1 MPYRC
6 SYCGGIH
13 CKQHRLPEKHDC
25 DGVELLSPPGK
36 RFRNKATGRVV
47 EPGDAIQAP
56 EPIEPRYTVGTRP
69 EPEYE
74 SSPDVELTPEAK
86 IRRHMENSEGKA
98 TANRESYIP
107 LYDRLINWLRS
118 KRE

>member
-47 EPGDAIQAP
+47 DHGEPIQAP

-86 IRRHMENSEGKA
+86 MRRLMENNERSTDQTHE
-98 TANRESYIP
+98 TYTP
-107 LYDRLINWLRS
+107 LYDRLTTWLKS
-118 KRE
+118 KIR

>member
-1 MPYRC
+1 MPYTC

-13 CKQHRLPEKHDC
+13 CKRHRLPEKHDC

-47 EPGDAIQAP
+47 EQGDSIKAP
-56 EPIEPRYTVGTRP
+56 QPIEPKYTVGTRP

-74 SSPDVELTPEAK
+74 SSPEVELTPEAK
-86 IRRHMENSEGKA
+86 RRLEENRVSG
-98 TANRESYIP
+98 TAEKGETYVP
-107 LYDRLINWLRS
+107 LYGRLINWLKS
-118 KRE
+118 KLH

>member
-25 DGVELLSPPGK
+25 DGVELLSPAGK

-47 EPGDAIQAP
+47 EKGESIQAP
-56 EPIEPRYTVGTRP
+56 EPIEPRYTVGSHP
-69 EPEYE
+69 DPEYE

-86 IRRHMENSEGKA
+86 MRRLMENRGA
-98 TANRESYIP
+98 GTADKGDTYTP
-107 LYDRLINWLRS
+107 LYDRLLNWLKS
-118 KRE
+118 KLD